1 MEYVQLKNKDL
12 KDIREQILEEQ
23 KGICPICKKPVNK
36 PVLDHHHKKKVGGT
50 GLVRG
55 VICSSCNVFIAKIE
69 NNMKR
74 YCIQPDE
81 ISDVLRNVA
90 DYLEKEQYPFIHPTE
105 APKKPKLKKSSYNKL
120 RKIHLSKERKAK
132 LPPYP
137 KSGNIT
143 KALLKF
149 YNRYDLDPEFYSS

>member
-1 MEYVQLKNKDL
+1 MECVQLKYKDV

-23 KGICPICKKPVNK
+23 EGICPICKKPVDK

-50 GLVRG
+50 GLIRG

-81 ISDVLRNVA
+81 ISNVLRNVA
-90 DYLEKEQYPFIHPTE
+90 DYFDKEQYPYIHPTE

-120 RKIHLSKERKAK
+120 RKIHISKGTKAK
-132 LPPYP
+132 LPIYP
-137 KSGNIT
+137 KSGNIN

-149 YNRYDLDPEFYSS
+149 FDRYDLTPEYYS